1 MQVLALK
8 YRPKHFSELVGQ
20 ESVAKTL
27 SLALDNQRLA
37 NAYLF
42 SGLRGSGKTSSS
54 RIFARALMCETGP
67 KAVPCDTCIQCQSAL
82 NNHHIDIIEMDGA
95 SNRGIDDV
103 RNLIEQTRYKPSFG
117 RYKIFI
123 IDEVHMFT
131 TEAFNALLK
140 TLEEPPSHVKFLLA
154 TTDAL
159 KLPAT
164 ILSRT
169 QHFRFKKIP
178 ENSVISHLKTILE
191 KEQVSY
197 ETSALEKLAHSGQGS
212 LRDTITLLEQAINYC
227 DNAITESKVAEML
240 GAIDRSV
247 LEDFF
252 QSLINQD
259 EARLQERYA
268 ILENYETESV
278 LEEMMLFLK
287 AKLLSPDSYSILL
300 IERFFKIIMSSLSLL
315 KEGANASFVLLLL
328 KMKFKEA
335 LKLKA
340 LDDAILE
347 LEQSKESVLK
357 PLNQNANAS
366 KQEPKSTEKIEQA
379 ERIEGTEKKE
389 KLETR
394 ENTETLQTLM
404 LSAKDRIFHNL
415 FKQVQTLVYERNY
428 ELGEVFEKNIRFID
442 FDSQTK
448 TLTWESLATDKD
460 KELLRERFKIVKSIV
475 DGVFGKGE
483 NIKIALKHHLENKST
498 LETQE
503 IKDFKI
509 SSLREKILPK
519 PTIETTAET
528 KENDTKEAV
537 GKALQTKENDTK
549 EAVGKALQTKENDTK
564 EAVGKALQTKE
575 NDTKEAVG
583 KALQTKENDT
593 KETKETQPKQAPTAL
608 QEFMAN
614 HSELIEEIK
623 SEFEIK
629 SVELL

>member
-54 RIFARALMCETGP
+54 RIFARALMCEEGP
-67 KAVPCDTCIQCQSAL
+67 KSVPCDTCPQCQSAL

-103 RNLIEQTRYKPSFG
+103 RNLIEQTRYRPSFG

-300 IERFFKIIMSSLSLL
+300 IERFFKIIMSGLSLL

-357 PLNQNANAS
+357 PLNQNANAF
-366 KQEPKSTEKIEQA
+366 KQEIKSADKIEKPEKRESTE
-379 ERIEGTEKKE
+379 TP
-389 KLETR
+389 
-394 ENTETLQTLM
+394 QTPM

-415 FKQVQTLVYERNY
+415 FKQVQTLVYEHNY
-428 ELGEVFEKNIRFID
+428 ELGAVFEKNIRFID

-448 TLTWESLATDKD
+448 TLTWESLATHKD

-483 NIKIALKHHLENKST
+483 NIKIALKNHSENKST
-498 LETQE
+498 LEE
-503 IKDFKI
+503 IKEFKFPY
-509 SSLREKILPK
+509 SKPK
-519 PTIETTAET
+519 PTTETTAKM
-528 KENDTKEAV
+528 KENDTKEAI
-537 GKALQTKENDTK
+537 KNKTKEKEIQEKEIQENDTK
-549 EAVGKALQTKENDTK
+549 EIQ
-564 EAVGKALQTKE
+564 
-575 NDTKEAVG
+575 
-583 KALQTKENDT
+583 
-593 KETKETQPKQAPTAL
+593 ETQPKETPTAL

-614 HSELIEEIK
+614 HSDLIEEIK

>member
-54 RIFARALMCETGP
+54 RIFARALMCEEGP

-259 EARLQERYA
+259 EVRLQERYA
-268 ILENYETESV
+268 ILENYETEGV

-347 LEQSKESVLK
+347 LEQT
-357 PLNQNANAS
+357 PFNQNPSISYNAP
-366 KQEPKSTEKIEQA
+366 KQEPKSAERIEQA
-379 ERIEGTEKKE
+379 ERIEGTEKIE
-389 KLETR
+389 NAETP
-394 ENTETLQTLM
+394 QTPM

-428 ELGEVFEKNIRFID
+428 ELGAVFEKNIRFID

-460 KELLRERFKIVKSIV
+460 KELLRERFKIVKGIV

-483 NIKIALKHHLENKST
+483 NIKIALKHHLENKSARE
-498 LETQE
+498 ETKE
-503 IKDFKI
+503 VKDFKI

-519 PTIETTAET
+519 PTTETTAEMKEKEVQKNEIKEKEI
-528 KENDTKEAV
+528 KENDTKEI
-537 GKALQTKENDTK
+537 Q
-549 EAVGKALQTKENDTK
+549 
-564 EAVGKALQTKE
+564 
-575 NDTKEAVG
+575 
-583 KALQTKENDT
+583 
-593 KETKETQPKQAPTAL
+593 ETQLKEAPTAL

-614 HSELIEEIK
+614 HSNLIEEIK

>member
-54 RIFARALMCETGP
+54 RIFARALMCEEGP

-357 PLNQNANAS
+357 PLNQNANAP
-366 KQEPKSTEKIEQA
+366 KQEPKSA
-379 ERIEGTEKKE
+379 ERIEGTEKRE
-389 KLETR
+389 SVERIESAETP
-394 ENTETLQTLM
+394 QTPM

-428 ELGEVFEKNIRFID
+428 ELGAVFEKNIRFID

-460 KELLRERFKIVKSIV
+460 KELLRERFKIVKGIV

-483 NIKIALKHHLENKST
+483 NIKIALKHHLENKSARE
-498 LETQE
+498 ETKE
-503 IKDFKI
+503 VKDFKI

-519 PTIETTAET
+519 PTTGTTAET
-528 KENDTKEAV
+528 KEKETKE
-537 GKALQTKENDTK
+537 KETKEKETKEKETKEKEVQENDTK
-549 EAVGKALQTKENDTK
+549 EIQ
-564 EAVGKALQTKE
+564 
-575 NDTKEAVG
+575 
-583 KALQTKENDT
+583 
-593 KETKETQPKQAPTAL
+593 ETQPKQAPTAL

-614 HSELIEEIK
+614 HSNLIEEIK

>member
-54 RIFARALMCETGP
+54 RIFARALMCEEGP
-67 KAVPCDTCIQCQSAL
+67 KAVPCDTCTQCQSAL

-197 ETSALEKLAHSGQGS
+197 ESSALEKLAHSGQGS

-259 EARLQERYA
+259 EAQLQERYA

-357 PLNQNANAS
+357 PLNQNANAP
-366 KQEPKSTEKIEQA
+366 KQEPKSA

-389 KLETR
+389 SAEKKENAETP
-394 ENTETLQTLM
+394 QTPM

-428 ELGEVFEKNIRFID
+428 ELGAVFEKNIRFID

-448 TLTWESLATDKD
+448 TLTWESLAADKD

-475 DGVFGKGE
+475 DGVFGKGK
-483 NIKIALKHHLENKST
+483 NIKIALRNHLENKSARE
-498 LETQE
+498 ETKE

-509 SSLREKILPK
+509 SSLREKILSQ
-519 PTIETTAET
+519 PTTETTAET
-528 KENDTKEAV
+528 KEKETKE
-537 GKALQTKENDTK
+537 KE
-549 EAVGKALQTKENDTK
+549 VQ
-564 EAVGKALQTKE
+564 
-575 NDTKEAVG
+575 
-583 KALQTKENDT
+583 ENDT
-593 KETKETQPKQAPTAL
+593 KETKETQPKEAPTAL

-614 HSELIEEIK
+614 HSNLIEEIK

>member
-54 RIFARALMCETGP
+54 RIFARALMCEEGP
-67 KAVPCDTCIQCQSAL
+67 KAVPCDTCTQCQSAL

-197 ETSALEKLAHSGQGS
+197 ESSALEKLAHSGQGS

-287 AKLLSPDSYSILL
+287 AKLLSPDTYSILL

-340 LDDAILE
+340 LDDAIVE

-357 PLNQNANAS
+357 PINQNANAP
-366 KQEPKSTEKIEQA
+366 KQEFKGTERIEQA
-379 ERIEGTEKKE
+379 ERIEGTEKRE
-389 KLETR
+389 KPEKR
-394 ENTETLQTLM
+394 ENAETPQTPM

-428 ELGEVFEKNIRFID
+428 ELGAVFEKNIRFID

-460 KELLRERFKIVKSIV
+460 KELLRERFKIVKGIV
-475 DGVFGKGE
+475 DSVFGKGE
-483 NIKIALKHHLENKST
+483 SIKIALKNHSENKSA
-498 LETQE
+498 LEE
-503 IKDFKI
+503 VKEFKFPY
-509 SSLREKILPK
+509 SKPK
-519 PTIETTAET
+519 PTTETTAET
-528 KENDTKEAV
+528 KEKEIKEKEIKENNTKEV
-537 GKALQTKENDTK
+537 Q
-549 EAVGKALQTKENDTK
+549 
-564 EAVGKALQTKE
+564 
-575 NDTKEAVG
+575 
-583 KALQTKENDT
+583 
-593 KETKETQPKQAPTAL
+593 ETQPKETPTAL

>member
-54 RIFARALMCETGP
+54 RIFARALMCEEGP
-67 KAVPCDTCIQCQSAL
+67 KAVPCDTCPQCQSAL

-287 AKLLSPDSYSILL
+287 AKLLNPDTYSILL
-300 IERFFKIIMSSLSLL
+300 IERFFKIIMSGLSLL

-347 LEQSKESVLK
+347 LEQSKESVFQ
-357 PLNQNANAS
+357 PLNQNANAF
-366 KQEPKSTEKIEQA
+366 KQESVEKIEKPEKRESA
-379 ERIEGTEKKE
+379 ETP
-389 KLETR
+389 
-394 ENTETLQTLM
+394 QTPM

-428 ELGEVFEKNIRFID
+428 ELGAVFEKNIRFID

-448 TLTWESLATDKD
+448 TLTWESLATHKD

-483 NIKIALKHHLENKST
+483 NIKIALKNHSENKST
-498 LETQE
+498 LEE
-503 IKDFKI
+503 IKEFKFPF
-509 SSLREKILPK
+509 SKPK
-519 PTIETTAET
+519 PTTETTAET
-528 KENDTKEAV
+528 KEN
-537 GKALQTKENDTK
+537 
-549 EAVGKALQTKENDTK
+549 
-564 EAVGKALQTKE
+564 
-575 NDTKEAVG
+575 
-583 KALQTKENDT
+583 
-593 KETKETQPKQAPTAL
+593 ETKEKEVQENNIKEVKEIQPKEAPTAL

-614 HSELIEEIK
+614 YSDLIEEIK

>member
-54 RIFARALMCETGP
+54 RIFARALMCEEGP
-67 KAVPCDTCIQCQSAL
+67 KAVPCDTCTQCQSAL

-259 EARLQERYA
+259 EARLKERYA

-347 LEQSKESVLK
+347 LEQSKESAFQ
-357 PLNQNANAS
+357 PLNQNANAP
-366 KQEPKSTEKIEQA
+366 KQEPKSAEKIEKPEKRESA
-379 ERIEGTEKKE
+379 EK
-389 KLETR
+389 R
-394 ENTETLQTLM
+394 ENTETPQTPM

-428 ELGEVFEKNIRFID
+428 ELGAVFEKNIRFID

-448 TLTWESLATDKD
+448 TLTWESLATHKD

-483 NIKIALKHHLENKST
+483 SIKIALKNQNKSA
-498 LETQE
+498 LEVVKE
-503 IKDFKI
+503 SKFPYSK
-509 SSLREKILPK
+509 PK
-519 PTIETTAET
+519 PTTETTAET
-528 KENDTKEAV
+528 KEKETKE
-537 GKALQTKENDTK
+537 KETKEKETKEKEVQENDTK
-549 EAVGKALQTKENDTK
+549 EVQ
-564 EAVGKALQTKE
+564 
-575 NDTKEAVG
+575 
-583 KALQTKENDT
+583 
-593 KETKETQPKQAPTAL
+593 ETQPKQAPTAL

-614 HSELIEEIK
+614 HSNLIEEIK

>member
-54 RIFARALMCETGP
+54 RIFARALMCEEGP
-67 KAVPCDTCIQCQSAL
+67 KAVPCDTCTQCQSAL

-197 ETSALEKLAHSGQGS
+197 ESSALEKLAHSGQGS

-227 DNAITESKVAEML
+227 DNAITESKVAAML

-259 EARLQERYA
+259 EVRLQERYA

-347 LEQSKESVLK
+347 LEQT
-357 PLNQNANAS
+357 PFNQNPSISYNAP
-366 KQEPKSTEKIEQA
+366 KQEPKSTERIEQA
-379 ERIEGTEKKE
+379 ERIEGTEK
-389 KLETR
+389 R
-394 ENTETLQTLM
+394 ENTEKIASAETPQTPM

-428 ELGEVFEKNIRFID
+428 ELGAVFEKNIRFID

-448 TLTWESLATDKD
+448 TLTWESLATNKD

-483 NIKIALKHHLENKST
+483 NIKIALKNHLENKST
-498 LETQE
+498 REETKE
-503 IKDFKI
+503 VKDFKI

-519 PTIETTAET
+519 PTTETTAEMKEKET
-528 KENDTKEAV
+528 KEKEIQENDTKEV
-537 GKALQTKENDTK
+537 QEI
-549 EAVGKALQTKENDTK
+549 
-564 EAVGKALQTKE
+564 
-575 NDTKEAVG
+575 
-583 KALQTKENDT
+583 
-593 KETKETQPKQAPTAL
+593 QPKQAPTAL

-614 HSELIEEIK
+614 HSNLIEEIK

>member
-227 DNAITESKVAEML
+227 DNAITESKVAAML

-259 EARLQERYA
+259 EARLKERYA
-268 ILENYETESV
+268 ILENYETEGV

-340 LDDAILE
+340 LDDAIVE
-347 LEQSKESVLK
+347 LEQT
-357 PLNQNANAS
+357 PFNQNPSISYNAPRQES
-366 KQEPKSTEKIEQA
+366 KSIEKREQA
-379 ERIEGTEKKE
+379 ERIEGTEKIE
-389 KLETR
+389 NAETP
-394 ENTETLQTLM
+394 QTPM

-428 ELGEVFEKNIRFID
+428 ELGAVFEKNIRFID

-460 KELLRERFKIVKSIV
+460 KELLRERFKIVKGIV

-483 NIKIALKHHLENKST
+483 NIKIALKHHSENKSARE
-498 LETQE
+498 ETKE
-503 IKDFKI
+503 IKI

-519 PTIETTAET
+519 PTTETTAET
-528 KENDTKEAV
+528 KEKEV
-537 GKALQTKENDTK
+537 QKNEIKEKEVQENDTK
-549 EAVGKALQTKENDTK
+549 EVQ
-564 EAVGKALQTKE
+564 EA
-575 NDTKEAVG
+575 
-583 KALQTKENDT
+583 
-593 KETKETQPKQAPTAL
+593 QPKEAPTAL

-614 HSELIEEIK
+614 HSNLIEEIK

>member
-54 RIFARALMCETGP
+54 RIFARALMCEKGP
-67 KAVPCDTCIQCQSAL
+67 KAVPCDTCTQCQSAL

-259 EARLQERYA
+259 EVRLQERYA

-287 AKLLSPDSYSILL
+287 AKLLSPDTYSILL

-347 LEQSKESVLK
+347 LEQSKESAFQ
-357 PLNQNANAS
+357 PLNQSANAF
-366 KQEPKSTEKIEQA
+366 KQEPKSAEKIEKP
-379 ERIEGTEKKE
+379 EKK
-389 KLETR
+389 
-394 ENTETLQTLM
+394 ENTETPQTPM
-404 LSAKDRIFHNL
+404 LSAKDRIFHSL

-428 ELGEVFEKNIRFID
+428 ELGAVFEKNIRFID

-448 TLTWESLATDKD
+448 TLTWESLATHKD

-483 NIKIALKHHLENKST
+483 NIKIALKNHSENKSAK
-498 LETQE
+498 EVVKE
-503 IKDFKI
+503 FKFP
-509 SSLREKILPK
+509 SSKPK
-519 PTIETTAET
+519 PTTETTAEMKEKET
-528 KENDTKEAV
+528 KEKETKEKETKEKETKEKETKEAVENDTKE
-537 GKALQTKENDTK
+537 KEVQKNDTK
-549 EAVGKALQTKENDTK
+549 EIQ
-564 EAVGKALQTKE
+564 
-575 NDTKEAVG
+575 
-583 KALQTKENDT
+583 
-593 KETKETQPKQAPTAL
+593 ETQPKETPTAL
-608 QEFMAN
+608 QEFMVN
-614 HSELIEEIK
+614 YSDLIEEIK

>member
-54 RIFARALMCETGP
+54 RIFARALMCEEGP

-197 ETSALEKLAHSGQGS
+197 ESSALEKLAHSGQGS

-347 LEQSKESVLK
+347 LEQA
-357 PLNQNANAS
+357 PFNQNPSISYNAP
-366 KQEPKSTEKIEQA
+366 KQELKSTEKIE
-379 ERIEGTEKKE
+379 
-389 KLETR
+389 KLEKI
-394 ENTETLQTLM
+394 ESAETPQTPM

-428 ELGEVFEKNIRFID
+428 ELGAVFEKNIRFID

-448 TLTWESLATDKD
+448 TLTWESLASDKD

-483 NIKIALKHHLENKST
+483 SIKIALNNHLENKSAP
-498 LETQE
+498 LEE
-503 IKDFKI
+503 VKEFKI
-509 SSLREKILPK
+509 SSLREKISPK
-519 PTIETTAET
+519 PTTETTAET
-528 KENDTKEAV
+528 KEKETKE
-537 GKALQTKENDTK
+537 KETKEK
-549 EAVGKALQTKENDTK
+549 EVQ
-564 EAVGKALQTKE
+564 
-575 NDTKEAVG
+575 
-583 KALQTKENDT
+583 ENDT

-614 HSELIEEIK
+614 HSNLIEEIK

>member
-54 RIFARALMCETGP
+54 RIFARALMCEEGP
-67 KAVPCDTCIQCQSAL
+67 KAVPCDTCTQCQSAL

-300 IERFFKIIMSSLSLL
+300 IERFFKIIMSGLSLL

-347 LEQSKESVLK
+347 LEQSKESALK
-357 PLNQNANAS
+357 PLNQNANAF
-366 KQEPKSTEKIEQA
+366 KQESAEKIEKPEKRESA
-379 ERIEGTEKKE
+379 ETP
-389 KLETR
+389 
-394 ENTETLQTLM
+394 QTPM

-428 ELGEVFEKNIRFID
+428 ELGAVFEKNIRFID

-448 TLTWESLATDKD
+448 TLTWESLATHKD

-483 NIKIALKHHLENKST
+483 NIKIALKNHSENKSA
-498 LETQE
+498 LEVVKE
-503 IKDFKI
+503 FKFPP
-509 SSLREKILPK
+509 SKPK
-519 PTIETTAET
+519 PTTETTAETKEKETKEKETKEKET
-528 KENDTKEAV
+528 KENDTKEV
-537 GKALQTKENDTK
+537 Q
-549 EAVGKALQTKENDTK
+549 
-564 EAVGKALQTKE
+564 
-575 NDTKEAVG
+575 
-583 KALQTKENDT
+583 
-593 KETKETQPKQAPTAL
+593 ETQPKETPTAL

-614 HSELIEEIK
+614 YSDLIEEIK

>member
-197 ETSALEKLAHSGQGS
+197 ESSALEKLAHSGQGS

-268 ILENYETESV
+268 ILENYETEGV

-340 LDDAILE
+340 LDDAIVE
-347 LEQSKESVLK
+347 LEQA
-357 PLNQNANAS
+357 PFNQSPSINYNAP
-366 KQEPKSTEKIEQA
+366 KQESKNIENIEKREKREKIES
-379 ERIEGTEKKE
+379 IEK
-389 KLETR
+389 R
-394 ENTETLQTLM
+394 ESTETPQTPM

-428 ELGEVFEKNIRFID
+428 ELGAVFEKNIRFID

-448 TLTWESLATDKD
+448 TLTWESLAADKD
-460 KELLRERFKIVKSIV
+460 KELLRERVKIVKSIV

-483 NIKIALKHHLENKST
+483 SIKIALKHHLENKSAPE
-498 LETQE
+498 ETKE
-503 IKDFKI
+503 VKDFKI

-519 PTIETTAET
+519 PTTETTAEIQE
-528 KENDTKEAV
+528 KEIKE
-537 GKALQTKENDTK
+537 KE
-549 EAVGKALQTKENDTK
+549 VQEN
-564 EAVGKALQTKE
+564 E
-575 NDTKEAVG
+575 
-583 KALQTKENDT
+583 T
-593 KETKETQPKQAPTAL
+593 KETKETQPKEAPTAL

>member
-197 ETSALEKLAHSGQGS
+197 ESSALEKLAHSGQGS

-259 EARLQERYA
+259 EVRLQERYA
-268 ILENYETESV
+268 ILENYETEGV

-287 AKLLSPDSYSILL
+287 AKLLSPDTYSILL

-340 LDDAILE
+340 LDDAIVE
-347 LEQSKESVLK
+347 LEQT
-357 PLNQNANAS
+357 PFNQSPSISYNAP
-366 KQEPKSTEKIEQA
+366 KQEFKGTEKIEQA
-379 ERIEGTEKKE
+379 ERIEGTEKRE
-389 KLETR
+389 KLEKR
-394 ENTETLQTLM
+394 ENTETPQTPM

-415 FKQVQTLVYERNY
+415 FKQVQKLVYERNY
-428 ELGEVFEKNIRFID
+428 ELGAVFEKNIRFID

-448 TLTWESLATDKD
+448 TLTWESLAADKD

-483 NIKIALKHHLENKST
+483 NIKIALKHHLENKSAPE
-498 LETQE
+498 ETKE
-503 IKDFKI
+503 VKDFKI

-519 PTIETTAET
+519 PTTETTAEIQE
-528 KENDTKEAV
+528 KETKEAV
-537 GKALQTKENDTK
+537 KKE
-549 EAVGKALQTKENDTK
+549 VQ
-564 EAVGKALQTKE
+564 
-575 NDTKEAVG
+575 
-583 KALQTKENDT
+583 
-593 KETKETQPKQAPTAL
+593 ETQPKEAPTEL
-608 QEFMAN
+608 QEFLAN
-614 HSELIEEIK
+614 NSDLIEEIK

>member
-197 ETSALEKLAHSGQGS
+197 EASALEKLAHSGQGS

-227 DNAITESKVAEML
+227 DNAITESKVAAML

-347 LEQSKESVLK
+347 LEQA
-357 PLNQNANAS
+357 PFNQSPSISYNAP
-366 KQEPKSTEKIEQA
+366 KQEPKSAERIEQA
-379 ERIEGTEKKE
+379 ERIENA
-389 KLETR
+389 ETP
-394 ENTETLQTLM
+394 QTPM

-428 ELGEVFEKNIRFID
+428 ELGAVFEKNIRFID

-483 NIKIALKHHLENKST
+483 NIKIALKNHLENKSARE
-498 LETQE
+498 ETKE
-503 IKDFKI
+503 VKDFKI
-509 SSLREKILPK
+509 SSLREKISPQ
-519 PTIETTAET
+519 PTTETTAEMKEKET
-528 KENDTKEAV
+528 KEKEV
-537 GKALQTKENDTK
+537 Q
-549 EAVGKALQTKENDTK
+549 
-564 EAVGKALQTKE
+564 
-575 NDTKEAVG
+575 
-583 KALQTKENDT
+583 ENDT
-593 KETKETQPKQAPTAL
+593 KETKETQPKEAPTAL

-614 HSELIEEIK
+614 HSNLIEEIK

>member
-54 RIFARALMCETGP
+54 RIFARALMCEKGP

-259 EARLQERYA
+259 EARLKERYA

-347 LEQSKESVLK
+347 LEQSKESVFQ
-357 PLNQNANAS
+357 PLNQNANAP
-366 KQEPKSTEKIEQA
+366 KQEFKGTEKIEQA

-389 KLETR
+389 SAEKKENAETP
-394 ENTETLQTLM
+394 QTPM

-428 ELGEVFEKNIRFID
+428 ELGAVFEKNIRFID

-448 TLTWESLATDKD
+448 TLTWESLAADKD

-483 NIKIALKHHLENKST
+483 NIKIALKHHLENKSARE
-498 LETQE
+498 ETKE
-503 IKDFKI
+503 VKDFKI

-519 PTIETTAET
+519 PTTETTAEMKEKET
-528 KENDTKEAV
+528 KEKETKEKETKEKEIQENDTKEV
-537 GKALQTKENDTK
+537 Q
-549 EAVGKALQTKENDTK
+549 
-564 EAVGKALQTKE
+564 
-575 NDTKEAVG
+575 
-583 KALQTKENDT
+583 
-593 KETKETQPKQAPTAL
+593 ETQPKETPTAL

-614 HSELIEEIK
+614 HSNLIEEIK

>member
-197 ETSALEKLAHSGQGS
+197 ESSALEKLAHSGQGS

-340 LDDAILE
+340 LDDAIVE

-394 ENTETLQTLM
+394 ENTETLQTPM

-428 ELGEVFEKNIRFID
+428 ELGAVFEKNIRFID

-448 TLTWESLATDKD
+448 TLTWESLAADKD

-483 NIKIALKHHLENKST
+483 NIKIALKHHLENKSARE
-498 LETQE
+498 ETKE

-509 SSLREKILPK
+509 SSLREKILSQ

-549 EAVGKALQTKENDTK
+549 EVQEKEIKEN
-564 EAVGKALQTKE
+564 E
-575 NDTKEAVG
+575 
-583 KALQTKENDT
+583 T
-593 KETKETQPKQAPTAL
+593 KETKEAKPKEAPTAL

>member
-54 RIFARALMCETGP
+54 RIFARALMCEEGP
-67 KAVPCDTCIQCQSAL
+67 KAVPCDTCTQCQSAL

-259 EARLQERYA
+259 EVRLQERYA

-300 IERFFKIIMSSLSLL
+300 IERFFKIIMSGLSLL

-357 PLNQNANAS
+357 PLNQNANAF
-366 KQEPKSTEKIEQA
+366 KQESKSTDKIEKP
-379 ERIEGTEKKE
+379 EKK
-389 KLETR
+389 
-394 ENTETLQTLM
+394 ENTETPQTPM

-428 ELGEVFEKNIRFID
+428 ELGAVFEKNIRFID

-448 TLTWESLATDKD
+448 TLTWESLATHKD

-483 NIKIALKHHLENKST
+483 NIKIALKNQNKST
-498 LETQE
+498 LEE
-503 IKDFKI
+503 IKEFKFP
-509 SSLREKILPK
+509 SLKPK
-519 PTIETTAET
+519 PTTETTAEMKEKEIKEKEVQKNET
-528 KENDTKEAV
+528 KEI
-537 GKALQTKENDTK
+537 Q
-549 EAVGKALQTKENDTK
+549 
-564 EAVGKALQTKE
+564 
-575 NDTKEAVG
+575 
-583 KALQTKENDT
+583 
-593 KETKETQPKQAPTAL
+593 ETQPKETPTAL

-614 HSELIEEIK
+614 HSDLIEEIK

>member
-54 RIFARALMCETGP
+54 RIFARALMCEEGP
-67 KAVPCDTCIQCQSAL
+67 KSVPCDTCTQCQSAL

-259 EARLQERYA
+259 EARLQDRYA

-300 IERFFKIIMSSLSLL
+300 IERFFKIIMSGLSLL

-347 LEQSKESVLK
+347 LEQT
-357 PLNQNANAS
+357 PFNQNPSISYNDS

-394 ENTETLQTLM
+394 ENTETLQTPM

-428 ELGEVFEKNIRFID
+428 ELGAVFEKNIRFID

-483 NIKIALKHHLENKST
+483 NIKIALKNHSENKST
-498 LETQE
+498 LEVVKE
-503 IKDFKI
+503 FKFP
-509 SSLREKILPK
+509 SLKPK
-519 PTIETTAET
+519 PTTETTAET
-528 KENDTKEAV
+528 EKNETKEAV
-537 GKALQTKENDTK
+537 E
-549 EAVGKALQTKENDTK
+549 
-564 EAVGKALQTKE
+564 
-575 NDTKEAVG
+575 
-583 KALQTKENDT
+583 
-593 KETKETQPKQAPTAL
+593 KETKEKEVQETQPKETPTAL

-614 HSELIEEIK
+614 NSNLIEEIK

>member
-54 RIFARALMCETGP
+54 RIFARALMCEEGP

-197 ETSALEKLAHSGQGS
+197 ESSALEKLAHSGQGS

-259 EARLQERYA
+259 EARLKERYA
-268 ILENYETESV
+268 ILENYETEGV

-287 AKLLSPDSYSILL
+287 AKLLSPDTYSILL

-340 LDDAILE
+340 LDDAIVE
-347 LEQSKESVLK
+347 LEQT
-357 PLNQNANAS
+357 PFNQNPSISYNAP
-366 KQEPKSTEKIEQA
+366 KQEFKGTEKIEQA
-379 ERIEGTEKKE
+379 ERIEGTEK
-389 KLETR
+389 R
-394 ENTETLQTLM
+394 ENTEKIASAETPQTPM

-428 ELGEVFEKNIRFID
+428 ELGAVFEKNIRFID

-448 TLTWESLATDKD
+448 TLTWESLATNKD

-483 NIKIALKHHLENKST
+483 NIKIALKNHSENKSAPK
-498 LETQE
+498 ETKE
-503 IKDFKI
+503 VKDFKI

-519 PTIETTAET
+519 PTTETTAEMQEKEVQKKEVQKNEIKEKEI
-528 KENDTKEAV
+528 KENDTKEV
-537 GKALQTKENDTK
+537 Q
-549 EAVGKALQTKENDTK
+549 
-564 EAVGKALQTKE
+564 
-575 NDTKEAVG
+575 
-583 KALQTKENDT
+583 
-593 KETKETQPKQAPTAL
+593 ETQPKEAPTAL

>member
-54 RIFARALMCETGP
+54 RIFARALMCEEGP

-197 ETSALEKLAHSGQGS
+197 ESSALEKLAHSGQGS

-259 EARLQERYA
+259 EVRLQERYA
-268 ILENYETESV
+268 ILENYETEGV

-287 AKLLSPDSYSILL
+287 AKLLSPDTYSILL

-340 LDDAILE
+340 LDDAIVE
-347 LEQSKESVLK
+347 LEQT
-357 PLNQNANAS
+357 PFNQSPSISYNAP
-366 KQEPKSTEKIEQA
+366 KQESKNIEKREQREQRESIE
-379 ERIEGTEKKE
+379 K
-389 KLETR
+389 R
-394 ENTETLQTLM
+394 ENTETPQTPM

-428 ELGEVFEKNIRFID
+428 ELGAVFEKNIRFID

-483 NIKIALKHHLENKST
+483 STKIALKHHLENKSAPE
-498 LETQE
+498 ETKE
-503 IKDFKI
+503 VKDFKFPF
-509 SSLREKILPK
+509 LK
-519 PTIETTAET
+519 PQPTTETTAEMQE
-528 KENDTKEAV
+528 KETKEAV

-549 EAVGKALQTKENDTK
+549 EVKEKEIQKNDTK
-564 EAVGKALQTKE
+564 EVQ
-575 NDTKEAVG
+575 EA
-583 KALQTKENDT
+583 
-593 KETKETQPKQAPTAL
+593 QPKEAPTAL

-614 HSELIEEIK
+614 HSNLIEEIK

>member
-54 RIFARALMCETGP
+54 RIFARALMCEEGP

-227 DNAITESKVAEML
+227 DNAITESKVAAML

-340 LDDAILE
+340 LDDAIVE
-347 LEQSKESVLK
+347 LEQT
-357 PLNQNANAS
+357 PFNQNPSISYNAP
-366 KQEPKSTEKIEQA
+366 KQEPKSA
-379 ERIEGTEKKE
+379 ERIEGTEKRESTE
-389 KLETR
+389 KIASAETP
-394 ENTETLQTLM
+394 QTPM

-428 ELGEVFEKNIRFID
+428 ELGAVFEKNIRFID

-483 NIKIALKHHLENKST
+483 SIKIALKNHLENKSARE
-498 LETQE
+498 ETKE
-503 IKDFKI
+503 VKDFKI
-509 SSLREKILPK
+509 YSLREKILPK
-519 PTIETTAET
+519 PTTETTAEMKEKEIKEKEIKEKEI
-528 KENDTKEAV
+528 KENDTKEI
-537 GKALQTKENDTK
+537 Q
-549 EAVGKALQTKENDTK
+549 
-564 EAVGKALQTKE
+564 
-575 NDTKEAVG
+575 
-583 KALQTKENDT
+583 
-593 KETKETQPKQAPTAL
+593 ETQPKEAPTAL

-614 HSELIEEIK
+614 HSNLIEEIK

>member
-197 ETSALEKLAHSGQGS
+197 EASALEKLAHSGQGS

-259 EARLQERYA
+259 EARLKERYA

-347 LEQSKESVLK
+347 LEQTKESAFQ
-357 PLNQNANAS
+357 PLNQNANAP
-366 KQEPKSTEKIEQA
+366 KQEPKSAEKIEQA

-389 KLETR
+389 SAEKK
-394 ENTETLQTLM
+394 ENTETPQTPM
-404 LSAKDRIFHNL
+404 LSVKDRIFHNL
-415 FKQVQTLVYERNY
+415 FKQVQILVYERNY
-428 ELGEVFEKNIRFID
+428 ELGAVFEKNIRFID

-483 NIKIALKHHLENKST
+483 NIKIALKNHLENKSARE
-498 LETQE
+498 ETKE
-503 IKDFKI
+503 VKDFKI
-509 SSLREKILPK
+509 SSLREKILPQ
-519 PTIETTAET
+519 PTTETTAEMKEKEVQKNEIKEKEIKEKEIKEKEI
-528 KENDTKEAV
+528 KENDTKEV
-537 GKALQTKENDTK
+537 Q
-549 EAVGKALQTKENDTK
+549 
-564 EAVGKALQTKE
+564 
-575 NDTKEAVG
+575 
-583 KALQTKENDT
+583 
-593 KETKETQPKQAPTAL
+593 ETQLKEAPTAL

-614 HSELIEEIK
+614 HSNLIEEIK

>member
-197 ETSALEKLAHSGQGS
+197 ESSALEKLAHSGQGS

-335 LKLKA
+335 LKFKA

-347 LEQSKESVLK
+347 LEQTKESTFQ
-357 PLNQNANAS
+357 PLNQNANAP
-366 KQEPKSTEKIEQA
+366 KQEPKSAEKIEQA
-379 ERIEGTEKKE
+379 EKRESTEKIASA
-389 KLETR
+389 ETP
-394 ENTETLQTLM
+394 QTPM

-428 ELGEVFEKNIRFID
+428 ELGAVFEKNIRFID

-448 TLTWESLATDKD
+448 TLTWESLATNKD
-460 KELLRERFKIVKSIV
+460 KELLRERFKIVKGVV

-483 NIKIALKHHLENKST
+483 NIKIALKHHLENKSARE
-498 LETQE
+498 ETKE
-503 IKDFKI
+503 VKI
-509 SSLREKILPK
+509 SSLKEKILPK
-519 PTIETTAET
+519 PTTETTAEMKEKEVQKNEIKEKEI
-528 KENDTKEAV
+528 KENDTKEV
-537 GKALQTKENDTK
+537 Q
-549 EAVGKALQTKENDTK
+549 
-564 EAVGKALQTKE
+564 
-575 NDTKEAVG
+575 
-583 KALQTKENDT
+583 
-593 KETKETQPKQAPTAL
+593 ETQPKEAPTAL

-614 HSELIEEIK
+614 HSNLIEEIK

>member
-54 RIFARALMCETGP
+54 RIFARALMCEEGP

-197 ETSALEKLAHSGQGS
+197 ENSALEKLAHSGQGS

-268 ILENYETESV
+268 ILENYETEGV

-287 AKLLSPDSYSILL
+287 AKLLSPDTYSILL

-340 LDDAILE
+340 LDDAIVE
-347 LEQSKESVLK
+347 LEQT
-357 PLNQNANAS
+357 PFNQSPSISYNAP
-366 KQEPKSTEKIEQA
+366 KQEPKSA
-379 ERIEGTEKKE
+379 ERIEGIEKIAS
-389 KLETR
+389 
-394 ENTETLQTLM
+394 TETPQTPM

-428 ELGEVFEKNIRFID
+428 ELGAVFEKNIRFID

-448 TLTWESLATDKD
+448 TLTWESLAADKD

-483 NIKIALKHHLENKST
+483 NIKIALKNHFENKSAPE
-498 LETQE
+498 ETKE
-503 IKDFKI
+503 VKFPF
-509 SSLREKILPK
+509 LK
-519 PTIETTAET
+519 PQPTTETTAEMQE
-528 KENDTKEAV
+528 KETKEAV
-537 GKALQTKENDTK
+537 GKTLQTKENDTK
-549 EAVGKALQTKENDTK
+549 EVQEKEIKENDTK
-564 EAVGKALQTKE
+564 EVKE
-575 NDTKEAVG
+575 KEI
-583 KALQTKENDT
+583 Q
-593 KETKETQPKQAPTAL
+593 ETQPKEVPTAL
-608 QEFMAN
+608 QEFMTN
-614 HSELIEEIK
+614 HSNLIEEIK

>member
-54 RIFARALMCETGP
+54 RIFARALMCEEGP
-67 KAVPCDTCIQCQSAL
+67 KAVPCDTCPQCQSAL

-259 EARLQERYA
+259 EARLKERYA

-300 IERFFKIIMSSLSLL
+300 IERFFKIIMSGLSLL

-347 LEQSKESVLK
+347 LEQSKESVFQ
-357 PLNQNANAS
+357 PLNQSANAF
-366 KQEPKSTEKIEQA
+366 KQEPKIAEKIEKPEKREGA
-379 ERIEGTEKKE
+379 ETP
-389 KLETR
+389 
-394 ENTETLQTLM
+394 QTPM

-428 ELGEVFEKNIRFID
+428 ELGAVFEKNIHFID

-448 TLTWESLATDKD
+448 TLTWESLATHKD

-483 NIKIALKHHLENKST
+483 NIKIALKNHSENKSA
-498 LETQE
+498 LEVVKE
-503 IKDFKI
+503 LKFPY
-509 SSLREKILPK
+509 SK
-519 PTIETTAET
+519 PQPTTETTAET
-528 KENDTKEAV
+528 KEKETKEVQEKDTKEAV
-537 GKALQTKENDTK
+537 EKENKEKEVQENDTK
-549 EAVGKALQTKENDTK
+549 EIQ
-564 EAVGKALQTKE
+564 
-575 NDTKEAVG
+575 
-583 KALQTKENDT
+583 
-593 KETKETQPKQAPTAL
+593 ETQPKETPTAL

-614 HSELIEEIK
+614 YSDLIEEIK

>member
-54 RIFARALMCETGP
+54 RIFARALMCEEGP

-259 EARLQERYA
+259 EVRLKERYA

-347 LEQSKESVLK
+347 LEQA
-357 PLNQNANAS
+357 PFNQSPSISYNAP
-366 KQEPKSTEKIEQA
+366 KQESKSIEKREQREQIESTEKIASA
-379 ERIEGTEKKE
+379 ETPQIP
-389 KLETR
+389 
-394 ENTETLQTLM
+394 M

-428 ELGEVFEKNIRFID
+428 ELGAVFEKNIRFID

-448 TLTWESLATDKD
+448 TLTWESLATNKD

-483 NIKIALKHHLENKST
+483 NIKIALKNHLENKSARE
-498 LETQE
+498 ETKE
-503 IKDFKI
+503 VKDFKI

-519 PTIETTAET
+519 PTTETTAET
-528 KENDTKEAV
+528 KEKETKE
-537 GKALQTKENDTK
+537 KETKEKETKEKEVQENDTK
-549 EAVGKALQTKENDTK
+549 EIQEV
-564 EAVGKALQTKE
+564 
-575 NDTKEAVG
+575 
-583 KALQTKENDT
+583 
-593 KETKETQPKQAPTAL
+593 QPKQAPTAL

>member
-54 RIFARALMCETGP
+54 RIFARALMCEEGP

-197 ETSALEKLAHSGQGS
+197 ESSALEKLAHSGQGS

-259 EARLQERYA
+259 EARLQERYV

-357 PLNQNANAS
+357 PLNQNANAP
-366 KQEPKSTEKIEQA
+366 KQEFKGTEKIEQA
-379 ERIEGTEKKE
+379 ERIEGTEK
-389 KLETR
+389 R
-394 ENTETLQTLM
+394 ENTETPQTPM

-428 ELGEVFEKNIRFID
+428 ELGAVFEKNIRFID

-448 TLTWESLATDKD
+448 TLTWESLATNKD

-483 NIKIALKHHLENKST
+483 NIKIALKNHSENKSA
-498 LETQE
+498 LEVVKE
-503 IKDFKI
+503 LKFPYSK
-509 SSLREKILPK
+509 PK
-519 PTIETTAET
+519 PTTETTAEMQEKEVQKKET
-528 KENDTKEAV
+528 KEKEIKKKETKGNDTKEV
-537 GKALQTKENDTK
+537 Q
-549 EAVGKALQTKENDTK
+549 
-564 EAVGKALQTKE
+564 
-575 NDTKEAVG
+575 
-583 KALQTKENDT
+583 
-593 KETKETQPKQAPTAL
+593 ETQPKESPTAL

-614 HSELIEEIK
+614 HSNLIEEIK

>member
-54 RIFARALMCETGP
+54 RIFARALMCEEGP
-67 KAVPCDTCIQCQSAL
+67 KAVPCDTCTQCQSAL

-259 EARLQERYA
+259 EARLQECYA

-287 AKLLSPDSYSILL
+287 AKLLSPDTYSILL

-357 PLNQNANAS
+357 PLNQNANAF
-366 KQEPKSTEKIEQA
+366 KQESAEKIEKPEKRESA
-379 ERIEGTEKKE
+379 ETP
-389 KLETR
+389 
-394 ENTETLQTLM
+394 QTPM

-428 ELGEVFEKNIRFID
+428 ELGAVFEKNIRFID

-483 NIKIALKHHLENKST
+483 NIKIALKNHSENKSARE
-498 LETQE
+498 ETKE

-519 PTIETTAET
+519 PTTETTAEMKEKET
-528 KENDTKEAV
+528 KEKEIQENDTKEV
-537 GKALQTKENDTK
+537 Q
-549 EAVGKALQTKENDTK
+549 EA
-564 EAVGKALQTKE
+564 
-575 NDTKEAVG
+575 
-583 KALQTKENDT
+583 
-593 KETKETQPKQAPTAL
+593 QPKQAPTAL

-614 HSELIEEIK
+614 HSNLIEEIK

>member
-54 RIFARALMCETGP
+54 RIFARALMCEEGP

-197 ETSALEKLAHSGQGS
+197 ESSALEKLAHSGQGS

-259 EARLQERYA
+259 EARLKERYA

-347 LEQSKESVLK
+347 LEQT
-357 PLNQNANAS
+357 PFNQNPSISYNDS
-366 KQEPKSTEKIEQA
+366 KQEPKSTEKIEQT
-379 ERIEGTEKKE
+379 ERIEGTEKRESTE
-389 KLETR
+389 KIASAETP
-394 ENTETLQTLM
+394 QTPM

-428 ELGEVFEKNIRFID
+428 ELGAVFEKNIRFID

-448 TLTWESLATDKD
+448 TLTWESLAADKD

-475 DGVFGKGE
+475 DSVFGKGE
-483 NIKIALKHHLENKST
+483 NIKIALKHHSENKNAPE
-498 LETQE
+498 ETKE
-503 IKDFKI
+503 FKFPP
-509 SSLREKILPK
+509 LK
-519 PTIETTAET
+519 PQPTTETTAET
-528 KENDTKEAV
+528 KEKEIKEAAEKETKE
-537 GKALQTKENDTK
+537 KETKEKETKEKETKEKEVQENDTK
-549 EAVGKALQTKENDTK
+549 EVQKIQL
-564 EAVGKALQTKE
+564 
-575 NDTKEAVG
+575 
-583 KALQTKENDT
+583 
-593 KETKETQPKQAPTAL
+593 KQAPTAL

-614 HSELIEEIK
+614 HSNLIEEIK

>member
-197 ETSALEKLAHSGQGS
+197 ESSALEKLAHSGQGS

-268 ILENYETESV
+268 ILENYETEGV

-287 AKLLSPDSYSILL
+287 AKLLSPDTYSILL

-340 LDDAILE
+340 LDDAIVE
-347 LEQSKESVLK
+347 LEQT
-357 PLNQNANAS
+357 PFNQSPSISYNAP
-366 KQEPKSTEKIEQA
+366 KQEFKNIEKREKIEQ
-379 ERIEGTEKKE
+379 IESIEK
-389 KLETR
+389 R
-394 ENTETLQTLM
+394 ENTETPQTPM

-428 ELGEVFEKNIRFID
+428 ELGAVFEKNIRFID

-483 NIKIALKHHLENKST
+483 NIKIALKHHLENKNAPE
-498 LETQE
+498 ETKE
-503 IKDFKI
+503 VKFPF
-509 SSLREKILPK
+509 LK
-519 PTIETTAET
+519 PQPTTETTAET
-528 KENDTKEAV
+528 KENEKEAV

-549 EAVGKALQTKENDTK
+549 EVQEKEVQEKEN
-564 EAVGKALQTKE
+564 KE
-575 NDTKEAVG
+575 NE
-583 KALQTKENDT
+583 T
-593 KETKETQPKQAPTAL
+593 KETKETQPKEVPTAL

-614 HSELIEEIK
+614 HSNLIEEIK

>member
-54 RIFARALMCETGP
+54 RIFARALMCEEGP
-67 KAVPCDTCIQCQSAL
+67 KAVPCDTCTQCQSAL

-197 ETSALEKLAHSGQGS
+197 ESSALEKLAHSGQGS

-287 AKLLSPDSYSILL
+287 AKLLSPDTYSILL

-340 LDDAILE
+340 LDDAIVE
-347 LEQSKESVLK
+347 LEQSKESALK
-357 PLNQNANAS
+357 PLNQNANTP
-366 KQEPKSTEKIEQA
+366 KQEPKSA

-389 KLETR
+389 NPEKRERIETP
-394 ENTETLQTLM
+394 QTPM
-404 LSAKDRIFHNL
+404 LSVKDRIFHNL

-428 ELGEVFEKNIRFID
+428 ELGAVFEKNIRFID

-448 TLTWESLATDKD
+448 TLTWESLATHKD

-483 NIKIALKHHLENKST
+483 NIKIALKNHSENKSARE
-498 LETQE
+498 ETKE
-503 IKDFKI
+503 VKI
-509 SSLREKILPK
+509 SSLREKILPQ
-519 PTIETTAET
+519 PTTETTAEMQ
-528 KENDTKEAV
+528 ENDTKEAV

-549 EAVGKALQTKENDTK
+549 EVQKSEVKEIQEK
-564 EAVGKALQTKE
+564 EIQ
-575 NDTKEAVG
+575 EA
-583 KALQTKENDT
+583 
-593 KETKETQPKQAPTAL
+593 QPKEAPTAL

>member
-54 RIFARALMCETGP
+54 RIFARALMCEKGP
-67 KAVPCDTCIQCQSAL
+67 KAVPCDTCTQCQSAL

-287 AKLLSPDSYSILL
+287 AKLLSPDAYSILL
-300 IERFFKIIMSSLSLL
+300 IERFFKIIMSGLSLL

-357 PLNQNANAS
+357 PLNQRSTNAF
-366 KQEPKSTEKIEQA
+366 KQEPKIAEKIEKP
-379 ERIEGTEKKE
+379 EKK
-389 KLETR
+389 
-394 ENTETLQTLM
+394 ENTETPQTPM

-428 ELGEVFEKNIRFID
+428 ELGAVFEKNIRFID

-448 TLTWESLATDKD
+448 TLTWESLATHKD

-483 NIKIALKHHLENKST
+483 NIKIALKNHSENKSA
-498 LETQE
+498 LEVVKE
-503 IKDFKI
+503 FKFP
-509 SSLREKILPK
+509 SLKPK
-519 PTIETTAET
+519 PTTETTAEMKEKET
-528 KENDTKEAV
+528 KEKEVQKNDTKEV
-537 GKALQTKENDTK
+537 Q
-549 EAVGKALQTKENDTK
+549 
-564 EAVGKALQTKE
+564 
-575 NDTKEAVG
+575 
-583 KALQTKENDT
+583 
-593 KETKETQPKQAPTAL
+593 ETQPKETPTAL

-614 HSELIEEIK
+614 NSNLIEEIK

>member
-54 RIFARALMCETGP
+54 RIFARALMCEKGP
-67 KAVPCDTCIQCQSAL
+67 KAVPCDTCTQCQSAL

-259 EARLQERYA
+259 EARLQECYA

-287 AKLLSPDSYSILL
+287 VKLLSPDTYSILL

-347 LEQSKESVLK
+347 LEQSKESVFQ
-357 PLNQNANAS
+357 PLNQSANAF
-366 KQEPKSTEKIEQA
+366 KQEPKIAEKIEKPEKREGA
-379 ERIEGTEKKE
+379 ETP
-389 KLETR
+389 
-394 ENTETLQTLM
+394 QTPM

-428 ELGEVFEKNIRFID
+428 ELGAVFEKNIHFID

-448 TLTWESLATDKD
+448 TLTWESLATHKD

-483 NIKIALKHHLENKST
+483 NIKIALKNHSENKSA
-498 LETQE
+498 LEVVKE
-503 IKDFKI
+503 FKFP
-509 SSLREKILPK
+509 SLKPK
-519 PTIETTAET
+519 PTTETTAET
-528 KENDTKEAV
+528 KE
-537 GKALQTKENDTK
+537 
-549 EAVGKALQTKENDTK
+549 
-564 EAVGKALQTKE
+564 
-575 NDTKEAVG
+575 
-583 KALQTKENDT
+583 
-593 KETKETQPKQAPTAL
+593 KETKEVQEIQPKETPTAL

-614 HSELIEEIK
+614 YSDLIEEIK

>member
-54 RIFARALMCETGP
+54 RIFARALMCEEGP
-67 KAVPCDTCIQCQSAL
+67 KAVPCDTCTQCQSAL

-197 ETSALEKLAHSGQGS
+197 ENSALEKLAHSGQGS

-347 LEQSKESVLK
+347 LEQTKESVLQ
-357 PLNQNANAS
+357 PLNQNANAP
-366 KQEPKSTEKIEQA
+366 KQEPKSAEKIEKPEKRESA
-379 ERIEGTEKKE
+379 ETF
-389 KLETR
+389 
-394 ENTETLQTLM
+394 QTPM

-415 FKQVQTLVYERNY
+415 FKQVQTQVSDRNY

-448 TLTWESLATDKD
+448 TLTWESLATNKD

-475 DGVFGKGE
+475 DEVFGKGE
-483 NIKIALKHHLENKST
+483 NIKIALKNHSENKSAP
-498 LETQE
+498 EE
-503 IKDFKI
+503 VKEFKPL
-509 SSLREKILPK
+509 SLKPK
-519 PTIETTAET
+519 PTIETTAEIKEKET
-528 KENDTKEAV
+528 KEKEV
-537 GKALQTKENDTK
+537 QEKEIK
-549 EAVGKALQTKENDTK
+549 EV
-564 EAVGKALQTKE
+564 
-575 NDTKEAVG
+575 
-583 KALQTKENDT
+583 
-593 KETKETQPKQAPTAL
+593 KETQPKETPTAL

-614 HSELIEEIK
+614 NPDLIEEIK

>member
-54 RIFARALMCETGP
+54 RIFARALMCEEGP
-67 KAVPCDTCIQCQSAL
+67 KAVPCDTCTQCQSAL

-259 EARLQERYA
+259 ETRLQERYA

-300 IERFFKIIMSSLSLL
+300 IERFFKIIMSGLSLL

-357 PLNQNANAS
+357 PLNQNANAF
-366 KQEPKSTEKIEQA
+366 KQESKSADKIEKP
-379 ERIEGTEKKE
+379 EK
-389 KLETR
+389 R
-394 ENTETLQTLM
+394 ESAETLQTPM

-428 ELGEVFEKNIRFID
+428 ELGAVFEKNIRFID

-448 TLTWESLATDKD
+448 TLTWESLATHKD

-483 NIKIALKHHLENKST
+483 NIKIALKNHSENKSA
-498 LETQE
+498 LEE
-503 IKDFKI
+503 IKEFKFP
-509 SSLREKILPK
+509 SLKPK
-519 PTIETTAET
+519 PTTETTAEMKEKEIKEKEVQKNET
-528 KENDTKEAV
+528 KEI
-537 GKALQTKENDTK
+537 Q
-549 EAVGKALQTKENDTK
+549 
-564 EAVGKALQTKE
+564 
-575 NDTKEAVG
+575 
-583 KALQTKENDT
+583 
-593 KETKETQPKQAPTAL
+593 ETQPKETPTAL

-614 HSELIEEIK
+614 HSDLIEEIK

>member
-54 RIFARALMCETGP
+54 RIFARALMCEEGP
-67 KAVPCDTCIQCQSAL
+67 KAVPCDTCTQCQSAL

-197 ETSALEKLAHSGQGS
+197 ESSALEKLAHSGQGS

-300 IERFFKIIMSSLSLL
+300 IERFFKIIMSGLSLL

-340 LDDAILE
+340 LDDAIWE

-357 PLNQNANAS
+357 PLNQNANAP
-366 KQEPKSTEKIEQA
+366 KQEPKSAEKIEKP
-379 ERIEGTEKKE
+379 EKK
-389 KLETR
+389 
-394 ENTETLQTLM
+394 ENTETPQTPM

-428 ELGEVFEKNIRFID
+428 ELGAVFEKNIRFID

-448 TLTWESLATDKD
+448 TLTWESLATHKD
-460 KELLRERFKIVKSIV
+460 KELLRERFKIIKSIV

-483 NIKIALKHHLENKST
+483 NIKIALKNHSENKST
-498 LETQE
+498 LEE
-503 IKDFKI
+503 IKEFKFP
-509 SSLREKILPK
+509 SLKPK
-519 PTIETTAET
+519 PTTETTAET
-528 KENDTKEAV
+528 KEKDTKEAV
-537 GKALQTKENDTK
+537 EKETKEKEIQKNDTK
-549 EAVGKALQTKENDTK
+549 EIQ
-564 EAVGKALQTKE
+564 
-575 NDTKEAVG
+575 
-583 KALQTKENDT
+583 
-593 KETKETQPKQAPTAL
+593 ETQPKETPTAL

-614 HSELIEEIK
+614 NPDLIEEIK

>member
-54 RIFARALMCETGP
+54 RIFARALMCEEGP

-347 LEQSKESVLK
+347 LEQT
-357 PLNQNANAS
+357 PFNQNPSISYNDS

-379 ERIEGTEKKE
+379 ERIEGIEKKE

-394 ENTETLQTLM
+394 ENTETLQTPM

-428 ELGEVFEKNIRFID
+428 ELGAVFEKNIRFID

-448 TLTWESLATDKD
+448 TLTWESLATNKD

-483 NIKIALKHHLENKST
+483 NIKIALKNHSENKSA
-498 LETQE
+498 LEVVKE
-503 IKDFKI
+503 FKFP
-509 SSLREKILPK
+509 SSKPK
-519 PTIETTAET
+519 PTTETTAEMKEKEIKEAAEKET
-528 KENDTKEAV
+528 KEKETKEKETKEKETKEKETKEKETKEKETKEKETKEKEVQENDTKEV
-537 GKALQTKENDTK
+537 Q
-549 EAVGKALQTKENDTK
+549 
-564 EAVGKALQTKE
+564 
-575 NDTKEAVG
+575 
-583 KALQTKENDT
+583 
-593 KETKETQPKQAPTAL
+593 ETQPKQAPTAL

-614 HSELIEEIK
+614 HSNLIEEIK

>member
-54 RIFARALMCETGP
+54 RIFARALMCEEGP

-178 ENSVISHLKTILE
+178 ENSVICHLKTILE

-347 LEQSKESVLK
+347 LEQT
-357 PLNQNANAS
+357 PFNQNPSISYNAP
-366 KQEPKSTEKIEQA
+366 KQEPKSA
-379 ERIEGTEKKE
+379 ERIEGTEK
-389 KLETR
+389 R
-394 ENTETLQTLM
+394 ESAERIESTETPQTPM

-428 ELGEVFEKNIRFID
+428 ELGTVFEKNIRFID

-448 TLTWESLATDKD
+448 TLTWESLATHKD

-483 NIKIALKHHLENKST
+483 NIKIALKNHLENKSARE
-498 LETQE
+498 ETKE
-503 IKDFKI
+503 VKDFKI

-519 PTIETTAET
+519 STTETTAEMQKKEVQKNEIKEKET
-528 KENDTKEAV
+528 KENDTKEI
-537 GKALQTKENDTK
+537 Q
-549 EAVGKALQTKENDTK
+549 
-564 EAVGKALQTKE
+564 
-575 NDTKEAVG
+575 
-583 KALQTKENDT
+583 
-593 KETKETQPKQAPTAL
+593 ETQPKQAPTAL

-614 HSELIEEIK
+614 HSNLIEEIK